1 MTTWDAPV
9 GAPAAAAAS
18 PMMRAAS
25 AQTAAANGCGEM
37 TMALRVN
44 SANMIFAKVVATG
57 LVDGVSARIT
67 PAGRGNRRI
76 FGLLVDL
83 WADVVVVTVGL
94 PEAQRT
100 RLVLDDLVLHDAET
114 GLPHRRLGEI
124 TRCGGAGPGRG
135 LRDPPHGGD
144 VVASEGP

>member
-1 MTTWDAPV
+1 MAVPPVAKITETRGLDIRASTSGTDGSVTTWTHPS
-9 GAPAAAAAS
+9 GAPAATAAS

-67 PAGRGNRRI
+67 PAGRGNRTI
-76 FGLLVDL
+76 LACSSTCGL
-83 WADVVVVTVGL
+83 T
-94 PEAQRT
+94 
-100 RLVLDDLVLHDAET
+100 
-114 GLPHRRLGEI
+114 
-124 TRCGGAGPGRG
+124 
-135 LRDPPHGGD
+135 
-144 VVASEGP
+144 